1 MTAAVTQCSAF
12 TVYIDNFV
20 LQAKNTAEVKTS
32 CNPPGERNSQC
43 MHMSLFP
50 VVIFVTKKVTCCHEY
65 T

>member
-32 CNPPGERNSQC
+32 CMQTTRGKKLP
-43 MHMSLFP
+43 MHAHVPIPSSNF
-50 VVIFVTKKVTCCHEY
+50 CHQKSHLLS
-65 T
+65 